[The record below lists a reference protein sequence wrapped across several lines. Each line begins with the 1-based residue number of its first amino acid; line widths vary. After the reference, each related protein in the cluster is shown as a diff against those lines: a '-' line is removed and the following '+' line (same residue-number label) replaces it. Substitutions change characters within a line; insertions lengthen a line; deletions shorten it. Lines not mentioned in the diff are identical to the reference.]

1 MHTMKNLYLG
11 LKFAF
16 SYFSILPVK
25 FKNSDDLS
33 SKDVL
38 GSMLLFF
45 PLVGLVLG
53 ILTVGLFQ
61 LLEPLSWYA
70 AILSAVS
77 YMILYGFL
85 HTEAVIDVA
94 DAIYASHSGK
104 NAYAVIKDPTVGA
117 MGVLWAGSFILLK
130 ISGIVFLLMHHLFAP
145 FISVLIISR
154 LALLMLFY
162 TQTFK
167 SSFATQLKSSLTFK
181 YLLSAFLLF
190 GIIGFFLTSL
200 QFILLLL
207 AGVIFALRI
216 TLFIRSKIGFING
229 DVLGTTL
236 ESVEILLFIM
246 VALFWL

>member
-1 MHTMKNLYLG
+1 MKNLYLG

-45 PLVGLVLG
+45 PFVGVVLG
-53 ILTVGLFQ
+53 VLVVGIFHI
-61 LLEPLSWYA
+61 LEPLSWYGA
-70 AILSAVS
+70 VISAVI
-77 YMILYGFL
+77 YMMIYGFL

-104 NAYAVIKDPTVGA
+104 DAYEVIKDPTVGA
-117 MGVLWAGSFILLK
+117 MGVLWAGSFLLLK
-130 ISGIVFLLMHHLFAP
+130 TAGIVFLLMHHLFVE

-154 LALLMLFY
+154 LTLLMLFH
-162 TQTFK
+162 TQSFK
-167 SSFATQLKSSLTFK
+167 SEFATQLKSSLTPK
-181 YLLSAFLLF
+181 YLWSAFFLF
-190 GIIGFFLTSL
+190 GIIGFILTSIHFL
-200 QFILLLL
+200 ALL
-207 AGVIFALRI
+207 AAGLVLGLFI
-216 TLFIRSKIGFING
+216 TLFIKSKIGFING

-236 ESVEILLFIM
+236 ESIEILLFTM
-246 VALFWL
+246 VALRWL

>member
-1 MHTMKNLYLG
+1 MRNLYLG

-45 PLVGLVLG
+45 PFIGVILG
-53 ILTVGLFQ
+53 ILVVGLFHI
-61 LLEPLSWYA
+61 LEPLSWYGA
-70 AILSAVS
+70 VISAVT
-77 YMILYGFL
+77 YMMLYGFL
-85 HTEAVIDVA
+85 HSEAVMDVA

-104 NAYAVIKDPTVGA
+104 DAYEVIKDPTVGA
-117 MGVLWAGSFILLK
+117 MGVLWAGSFLLLK
-130 ISGIVFLLMHHLFAP
+130 TAGIVFLLMHHLFVE

-154 LALLMLFY
+154 LTLLMLFY
-162 TQTFK
+162 TQSFK
-167 SSFATQLKSSLTFK
+167 SSFATQLKSSLTPK
-181 YLLSAFLLF
+181 YLWSAFLLF
-190 GIIGFFLTSL
+190 GIIGFSLTSIHFL
-200 QFILLLL
+200 FLL
-207 AGVIFALRI
+207 AVGLVLGLFI
-216 TLFIRSKIGFING
+216 TLFIKSKIGFING

-236 ESVEILLFIM
+236 ESVEILLFVM